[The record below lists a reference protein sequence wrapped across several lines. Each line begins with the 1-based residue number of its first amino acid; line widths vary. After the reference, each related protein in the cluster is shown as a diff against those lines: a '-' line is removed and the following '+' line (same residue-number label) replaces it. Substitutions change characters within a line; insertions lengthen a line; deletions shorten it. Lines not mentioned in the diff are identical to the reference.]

1 MAVQPD
7 EKSLLEQAV
16 NWINEGKK
24 VAFATVIGTW
34 GSSPRPVGSQLVIND
49 QGAFVGSVS
58 GGCIEGAVIGE
69 ALNTISDG
77 ENRILSFGVTN
88 DEAWEVG
95 LACGGDIRI
104 LVENSDNI
112 KILQRI
118 MDEMP
123 FAIITNL
130 NTKNKIYYSENN
142 LNSID
147 DLSDNLSN
155 HLKMAFKSNIPRLIM
170 DNEEEIFIQVYN
182 KPLRCAIIGAV
193 HISQSLIPMAKVAGF
208 DVLLIDPRGSFAT
221 EERFPNVDIND
232 GWPDD
237 AMLKFNADNRSAVV
251 TLTHDPKLD
260 DPALEI
266 ALKSKA
272 FYIGSLGSRRT
283 HAARIERLTDKGYS
297 KEELSRINAPV
308 GLDIGAK
315 SPSEIAV
322 SILAEIISVKYT
334 EHGAI

>member
-1 MAVQPD
+1 MAVHPVVN
-7 EKSLLEQAV
+7 SLLKQAI
-16 NWINEGKK
+16 NWINEGQE

-34 GSSPRPVGSQLVIND
+34 GSSPRPIGSQLIIN
-49 QGAFVGSVS
+49 GKGEFVGSVS

-104 LVENSDNI
+104 LVENSDSI
-112 KILQRI
+112 EILRQI

-123 FAIITNL
+123 FATITNL
-130 NTKNKIYYSENN
+130 NSKNKIYHSQNNHNSTDGLSEN
-142 LNSID
+142 L
-147 DLSDNLSN
+147 LN
-155 HLKMAFKSNIPRLIM
+155 HLKMAVKSNIPRLIM
-170 DNEEEIFIQVYN
+170 DNDEEIFIQVYN

-193 HISQSLIPMAKVAGF
+193 HISQALIPMAKVAGF

-237 AMLKFNADNRSAVV
+237 AMLEFNADNRSAVV

-260 DPALEI
+260 DPALEV

-297 KEELSRINAPV
+297 KEDLSRINAPV

-334 EHGAI
+334 EPGAI

>member
-1 MAVQPD
+1 MLVQPD
-7 EKSLLEQAV
+7 ENSLLSQAID
-16 NWINEGKK
+16 WINEGKK

-58 GGCIEGAVIGE
+58 GGCIEGSVIGE

-77 ENRILSFGVTN
+77 ESRILNFGVTN

-104 LVENSDNI
+104 LVQNSDNI
-112 KILQRI
+112 GILQRI
-118 MDEMP
+118 LDEMP
-123 FAIITNL
+123 FAVISNL
-130 NTKNKIYYSENN
+130 KSQKKYYYSVNN
-142 LNSID
+142 QNSTD
-147 DLSDNLSN
+147 GLSPDLLSSVKVAIN
-155 HLKMAFKSNIPRLIM
+155 NNIPSLIV
-170 DNEEEIFIQVYN
+170 DNGDEIFIQVYN
-182 KPLRCAIIGAV
+182 RPLSCSIIGAV
-193 HISQSLIPMAKVAGF
+193 HISQALIPMAKVSGF

-221 EERFPNVDIND
+221 EERFPDVNITDE
-232 GWPDD
+232 WPDE
-237 AMLKFNADNRSAVV
+237 AMSKFNADNRSAVV

-260 DPALEI
+260 DPALEV

-272 FYIGSLGSRRT
+272 FYIGSLGSQRT
-283 HAARIERLTDKGYS
+283 HAARIERLINNGYS

-308 GLDIGAK
+308 GLNIGAK

-322 SILAEIISVKYT
+322 SILAEIISVRYA
-334 EHGAI
+334 EPGII

>member
-1 MAVQPD
+1 
-7 EKSLLEQAV
+7 
-16 NWINEGKK
+16 
-24 VAFATVIGTW
+24 
-34 GSSPRPVGSQLVIND
+34 
-49 QGAFVGSVS
+49 
-58 GGCIEGAVIGE
+58 
-69 ALNTISDG
+69 
-77 ENRILSFGVTN
+77 
-88 DEAWEVG
+88 
-95 LACGGDIRI
+95 
-104 LVENSDNI
+104 
-112 KILQRI
+112 
-118 MDEMP
+118 
-123 FAIITNL
+123 
-130 NTKNKIYYSENN
+130 
-142 LNSID
+142 
-147 DLSDNLSN
+147 
-155 HLKMAFKSNIPRLIM
+155 
-170 DNEEEIFIQVYN
+170 
-182 KPLRCAIIGAV
+182 
-193 HISQSLIPMAKVAGF
+193 MAKVAGF

-232 GWPDD
+232 EWPDD